1 MDPTPTRPNLLLIT
15 SDQHR
20 ADTLGVAGH
29 PCVETP
35 HLDLLAYQGTRFTN
49 CFADCPVCVPART
62 TLVTG
67 RRAHENGQP
76 EYAGSWRL
84 ERDRRDWLGSLLTA
98 AGYQTELVGK
108 THWHTEPDF
117 RAGFEHVTW
126 LAEHK
131 RQQLAE
137 TGRAG
142 TQVGLGYNE
151 MHPTASVHPP
161 HLHSTNWCVERAMSF
176 LETRER
182 AQPFAL
188 WVSLLDPHPPLT
200 AYEPY
205 FSMYQGA
212 EHPVPKPVLG
222 DWLGTDAEPLTHWI
236 DRHAA
241 NKGPLRPAELRRIRA
256 VYAGMVTHMDH
267 QLGRLIAQLQALGD
281 WNDTLV
287 VYSSDHG
294 EFLGDHGAVGK
305 RSFLGASGRVPLI
318 VRPPDAWGCGRGR
331 VNHRLV
337 EWADLLPTLTD
348 AAGART
354 PADVTGRSLLP
365 HVRGEE
371 VAEHVMHGQIG
382 GSHMLCDGA
391 VKYLYD
397 TRDGSELAFDLVA
410 DPEDVHPLG
419 AEANTAMR
427 SRLVDH
433 LAEEGHEHLADGGL
447 LDRHEKRPSVE
458 TLRARDMLGLAPAE
472 HLNQI
477 GRDVLPIH

>member
-1 MDPTPTRPNLLLIT
+1 M
-15 SDQHR
+15 
-20 ADTLGVAGH
+20 
-29 PCVETP
+29 
-35 HLDLLAYQGTRFTN
+35 
-49 CFADCPVCVPART
+49 
-62 TLVTG
+62 
-67 RRAHENGQP
+67 
-76 EYAGSWRL
+76 
-84 ERDRRDWLGSLLTA
+84 
-98 AGYQTELVGK
+98 
-108 THWHTEPDF
+108 
-117 RAGFEHVTW
+117 
-126 LAEHK
+126 
-131 RQQLAE
+131 
-137 TGRAG
+137 
-142 TQVGLGYNE
+142 
-151 MHPTASVHPP
+151 
-161 HLHSTNWCVERAMSF
+161 
-176 LETRER
+176 
-182 AQPFAL
+182 
-188 WVSLLDPHPPLT
+188 
-200 AYEPY
+200 
-205 FSMYQGA
+205 
-212 EHPVPKPVLG
+212 LG

-331 VNHRLV
+331 VNDRLV

-433 LAEEGHEHLADGGL
+433 LAEEGHEHLVDGGL